1 MQLRLNGSSK
11 QLYSSQF
18 VLFAT
23 NVGTYQKCM
32 LVLCMQE
39 ELAICCTYLLWT
51 ARHWKNSM
59 SWCRESLELGWRI
72 AAVSTERVI
81 FFQCLAMSISTT
93 SIHFNPL
100 QFLHKF
106 AHVAGIKKLIHPVLW
121 SLKHFET
128 CGNSLRPDRVC
139 YGPKQVFEAIEKCA
153 VQTLMVSGPD
163 RARVQGTPKWDGPSG

>member
-1 MQLRLNGSSK
+1 MYAGRACNL
-11 QLYSSQF
+11 LYIPPLSSQA
-18 VLFAT
+18 L
-23 NVGTYQKCM
+23 
-32 LVLCMQE
+32 E
-39 ELAICCTYLLWT
+39 EFYVMVQRESG
-51 ARHWKNSM
+51 ARLTHCRSVHWK
-59 SWCRESLELGWRI
+59 RD
-72 AAVSTERVI
+72 

-128 CGNSLRPDRVC
+128 CWNSLRPDRVC

-153 VQTLMVSGPD
+153 VQTLMVSGPIFLSL
-163 RARVQGTPKWDGPSG
+163 GTPKWDGPS

>member
-1 MQLRLNGSSK
+1 MQLWLNGSSK
-11 QLYSSQF
+11 QLYSSQ
-18 VLFAT
+18 LSCL
-23 NVGTYQKCM
+23 QLM
-32 LVLCMQE
+32 LAHTRSACLSYVCRKSLQSAVHTSFEQPGIGRILCHG
-39 ELAICCTYLLWT
+39 A
-51 ARHWKNSM
+51 
-59 SWCRESLELGWRI
+59 
-72 AAVSTERVI
+72 ERVWSSVDALPQCPLKAW

-128 CGNSLRPDRVC
+128 CWNSLRPDRVC

-153 VQTLMVSGPD
+153 VQTLMVSGPIFLSL
-163 RARVQGTPKWDGPSG
+163 GTPKWDGPS